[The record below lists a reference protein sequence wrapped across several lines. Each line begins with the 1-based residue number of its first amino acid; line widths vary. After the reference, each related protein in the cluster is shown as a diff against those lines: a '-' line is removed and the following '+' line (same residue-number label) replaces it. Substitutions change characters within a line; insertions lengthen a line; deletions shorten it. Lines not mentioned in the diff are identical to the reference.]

1 VAYRYLGGVQALLL
15 FAPTRAPVA
24 AACSIRRLVCE
35 TCLGVLLYDLAFYPV
50 HMMLHKW
57 GRIRHIHAIHHDG
70 YEKKP
75 IPHIVTVIRKKYVL
89 PSTRTL
95 FQDRHA
101 AVGSAGM

>member
-1 VAYRYLGGVQALLL
+1 MLL

-57 GRIRHIHAIHHDG
+57 GPIRHIHAIHHDG
-70 YEKKP
+70 YE
-75 IPHIVTVIRKKYVL
+75 
-89 PSTRTL
+89 
-95 FQDRHA
+95 
-101 AVGSAGM
+101 